1 MTISPSM
8 IVDIFL
14 IVLLLIAI
22 AYFWRLD
29 HRLKAIKS
37 GRDTMLEATKELAL
51 TINQAQE
58 TIADLKTSSTEI
70 GSKLQTQIDEAR
82 ALHKRG
88 QESSVQHGDAGLRR
102 RNTY

>member
-1 MTISPSM
+1 MTLPAST

-29 HRLKAIKS
+29 GRLKAIKV
-37 GRDTMLEATKELAL
+37 GRDSMLEATKELAL

-58 TIADLKTSSTEI
+58 TITGLKSSATEV
-70 GSKLQTQIDEAR
+70 GQRLQIQIEEAR
-82 ALHKRG
+82 AIHQHN
-88 QESSVQHGDAGLRR
+88 QETSVKQGDAGLRR
-102 RNTY
+102 RNTF